1 MKNWFDQ
8 VTVQGP
14 QERCS
19 VETARLDNPHEC
31 TILGADSFEEAT
43 SQQNSQGP
51 RALRKAL
58 RPISSHPSEVPLMQ
72 MSALG
77 RQAFTILTLY
87 DIWHVFPQSLLRR
100 DYALRERVA
109 SMLCVTA
116 NPLT

>member
-1 MKNWFDQ
+1 
-8 VTVQGP
+8 
-14 QERCS
+14 
-19 VETARLDNPHEC
+19 
-31 TILGADSFEEAT
+31 
-43 SQQNSQGP
+43 
-51 RALRKAL
+51 
-58 RPISSHPSEVPLMQ
+58 MQ